1 MNLMNFVGF
10 HQIHQ
15 SLLELTYVYFLPQH
29 IQIKYD
35 NENPSIQSCASKVKN
50 MIYINGNRRGH
61 CFITSGITF
70 KEFASNIPSLANSL
84 NVIPD
89 VIKQ

>member
-1 MNLMNFVGF
+1 MFLQVVLFCEPNIIILQFLSALIHLNRLHHQNLPNKI

-35 NENPSIQSCASKVKN
+35 NENPSIQSCALKATLDEAVKGC
-50 MIYINGNRRGH
+50 YSQ
-61 CFITSGITF
+61 T
-70 KEFASNIPSLANSL
+70 L
-84 NVIPD
+84 
-89 VIKQ
+89 